1 MSDNIND
8 EERIFELKMA
18 NEKDKSE
25 KKSAEKRSGEDRRKF
40 SFGYKGPERRNG
52 SDRRGKDKPSD

>member
-1 MSDNIND
+1 MSDSIND

-25 KKSAEKRSGEDRRKF
+25 KKSAEKRSGEYRRKF
-40 SFGYKGPERRNG
+40 SFGYKGPERRSG
-52 SDRRGKDKPSD
+52 SDRREKDKP